1 MMNQE
6 LSVSTGQYSDKGRK
20 EINQD
25 FYGLCIPE
33 AKVLTMK
40 GIAVAI
46 ADGISSSDVS
56 QIASETAVK
65 TFLADYYCTSDAW
78 SVKNSM
84 QRVLSAINGWLYGQ
98 TIRSPLRY
106 DKDKGYVCTLSTL
119 VIKNN
124 CAHIFHIGDSRIY
137 RFNQQGF
144 EQLTNDHRVWL
155 NKEES
160 YLSRAVGS
168 EHDCQFDHQCIEI
181 KEGDVFILTTDGVYE
196 FIETVEINSIINK
209 HTDDLGLAAKT
220 IVEHAYA
227 AGSEDNLTIQ
237 IVRIDQLPSQLKNKV
252 KDDISTLPFPP
263 SLDIGMAFD
272 GYEILRKIHVSSR
285 SDVYLAQDTSTQKQV
300 VIKAPAIDL
309 KNNVHYL
316 ELFIMEE
323 WIAARISNGHV
334 GKAFSAARKR
344 NYLYTVFEY
353 IEGQTLAQWQR
364 DNPNPCLDKVR
375 DIISQVAKGLQ
386 AFHRMEM
393 LHQDLRPENIMI
405 DQYGTIKLIDFGAVS
420 IAGMQETLIET
431 PATYLLGTALYS
443 APEYFL
449 GEVGDTRSEQFSL
462 AVLCYFLLSGK
473 YPYATNVAKC
483 KTISAQRALSYQ
495 SVLNED
501 KNIPSWV
508 DYAIKKAAHP
518 LPTRRYEELSEFI
531 HDLHKPNAHYVN
543 QVQPP
548 LIERDP
554 VGFWQGMSLCLTLLV
569 VYLLVVI
576 NGN

>member
-1 MMNQE
+1 MNQE

-20 EINQD
+20 TINQD
-25 FYGLCIPE
+25 FHGLCIPE

-40 GIAVAI
+40 GIAIAL

-65 TFLADYYCTSDAW
+65 TFLADYYCTSDTW
-78 SVKNSM
+78 SVRNSM
-84 QRVLSAINGWLYGQ
+84 QRVLSAVNGWLHGQ
-98 TIRSPLRY
+98 TMSSPLRY

-124 CAHIFHIGDSRIY
+124 CAHIFHVGDSRIY

-160 YLSRAVGS
+160 YLSRAIGI
-168 EHDCQFDHQCIEI
+168 EEDCQFDHRRIEI
-181 KEGDVFILTTDGVYE
+181 NVGDIFILSTDGVHE
-196 FIETVEINSIINK
+196 FIEPDEINAVINRYP
-209 HTDDLGLAAKT
+209 DDLNLAAKT
-220 IVEHAYA
+220 IVEQAYNG
-227 AGSEDNLTIQ
+227 GSDDNLTIQ

-252 KDDISTLPFPP
+252 KDDISALPFPP
-263 SLDIGMAFD
+263 SLDVGMTFD
-272 GYEILRKIHVSSR
+272 GYEVIRKIHASSR
-285 SDVYLAQDTSTQKQV
+285 SHVYLAKDKDTQKQV

-309 KNNVHYL
+309 KSNEHYL

-334 GKAFSAARKR
+334 GKAFSASRKR

-375 DIISQVAKGLQ
+375 DIVAQVAKGLQ

-405 DQYGTIKLIDFGAVS
+405 DQHGTIKLIDFGAVS
-420 IAGMQETLIET
+420 VAGMQETLVDT

-462 AVLCYFLLSGK
+462 AVLSYFLLSGK
-473 YPYATNVAKC
+473 YPYGTNVAKC
-483 KTISAQRALSYQ
+483 KTIAAQRALTYQ
-495 SVLNED
+495 SVLCED

-508 DYAIKKAAHP
+508 DYAIKKAVHP
-518 LPTRRYEELSEFI
+518 LPNRRYEELSEFI
-531 HDLHKPNAHYVN
+531 HDLHKPSIDYIN

-548 LIERDP
+548 LIERNP
-554 VGFWQGMSLCLTLLV
+554 VAFWRGISISLTLLV
-569 VYLLVVI
+569 IYLLIVI
-576 NGN
+576 NG

>member
-1 MMNQE
+1 MNQE

-20 EINQD
+20 AINQD
-25 FYGLCIPE
+25 FHGLCIPE

-40 GIAVAI
+40 GIAIAL
-46 ADGISSSDVS
+46 ADGISSSEVS

-84 QRVLSAINGWLYGQ
+84 QRVLSAVNGWLHGQ
-98 TIRSPLRY
+98 TMSSPLRY

-124 CAHIFHIGDSRIY
+124 CAHIFHVGDSRIY
-137 RFNQQGF
+137 RFNSQGF

-155 NKEES
+155 NKEDS
-160 YLSRAVGS
+160 YLSRAIGI
-168 EHDCQFDHQCIEI
+168 EDHCQFDHRRIEI
-181 KEGDVFILTTDGVYE
+181 NVGDIFILSTDGVHE
-196 FIETVEINSIINK
+196 FIEPDEINAVINRYP
-209 HTDDLGLAAKT
+209 DDLNLAAKT
-220 IVEHAYA
+220 IVEQAYD
-227 AGSEDNLTIQ
+227 AGSDDNLTLQ
-237 IVRIDQLPSQLKNKV
+237 IVRIDQLPSQFKNKV
-252 KDDISTLPFPP
+252 KDDISALPFPP
-263 SLDIGMAFD
+263 SLDVGMAFD
-272 GYEILRKIHVSSR
+272 GYEILRKIHASSR
-285 SDVYLAQDTSTQKQV
+285 SHVYLAQDEKTQKQV

-309 KNNVHYL
+309 KSNEHYL
-316 ELFIMEE
+316 ELFVMEE

-334 GKAFSAARKR
+334 GKAFSANRKR

-364 DNPNPCLDKVR
+364 DNPTPCLDKVR
-375 DIISQVAKGLQ
+375 DVISQVAKGLQ

-405 DQYGTIKLIDFGAVS
+405 DQHGTIKLIDFGAVS
-420 IAGMQETLIET
+420 VAGMQETLIET

-462 AVLCYFLLSGK
+462 AVLSYFLLSGK
-473 YPYATNVAKC
+473 YPYGTNVAKC
-483 KTISAQRALSYQ
+483 KTIAAQRALTYK
-495 SVLNED
+495 SVLCED

-508 DYAIKKAAHP
+508 DYAIKKAVNP
-518 LPTRRYEELSEFI
+518 LPNRRYEELSEFI
-531 HDLHKPNAHYVN
+531 HDLHKPSTDYIN

-548 LIERDP
+548 LIERNP
-554 VGFWQGMSLCLTLLV
+554 VAFWQGISLSLTLLV
-569 VYLLVVI
+569 IYLFLVI
-576 NGN
+576 NS

>member
-1 MMNQE
+1 MNHE

-20 EINQD
+20 AINQD
-25 FYGLCIPE
+25 FHGLCIPE

-40 GIAVAI
+40 GIAVAL

-84 QRVLSAINGWLYGQ
+84 LRVLSAINGWLHGQ
-98 TIRSPLRY
+98 TMSSPLRY

-124 CAHIFHIGDSRIY
+124 CAHIFHVGDSRIY

-155 NKEES
+155 NNKEES
-160 YLSRAVGS
+160 YLTRAIGI
-168 EHDCQFDHQCIEI
+168 EDDCQFDHRRIEI
-181 KEGDVFILTTDGVYE
+181 KVDDIFILSTDGVHE
-196 FIETVEINSIINK
+196 FIEPDEINAIIDRYP
-209 HTDDLGLAAKT
+209 DDLNLAAKT
-220 IVEHAYA
+220 IAEQAYD
-227 AGSEDNLTIQ
+227 AGSDDNLTIQ

-252 KDDISTLPFPP
+252 KDDISALPFPP
-263 SLDIGMAFD
+263 SLDVGIAFD
-272 GYEILRKIHVSSR
+272 GYEIIRKIHTSSR
-285 SDVYLAQDTSTQKQV
+285 SHVYLAQDKSTQKQV

-309 KNNVHYL
+309 KNNEHYL

-334 GKAFSAARKR
+334 GKSFAASRKR

-364 DNPNPCLDKVR
+364 DNPNSCMDKVR

-405 DQYGTIKLIDFGAVS
+405 DQHGTIKLIDFGAVS
-420 IAGMQETLIET
+420 VTGMQETLIDT

-473 YPYATNVAKC
+473 YPYGTNVAKC
-483 KTISAQRALSYQ
+483 KTLAAQRALAYQ
-495 SVLNED
+495 TVLSED

-508 DYAIKKAAHP
+508 DYAIKKAVHP
-518 LPTRRYEELSEFI
+518 LPSRRYEELSEFI
-531 HDLHKPNAHYVN
+531 HDLHKPSITYIN
-543 QVQPP
+543 QIQPP
-548 LIERDP
+548 LIERNP
-554 VGFWQGMSLCLTLLV
+554 VAFWQGVSVSLTLLV
-569 VYLLVVI
+569 IYLLGVI
-576 NGN
+576 NG